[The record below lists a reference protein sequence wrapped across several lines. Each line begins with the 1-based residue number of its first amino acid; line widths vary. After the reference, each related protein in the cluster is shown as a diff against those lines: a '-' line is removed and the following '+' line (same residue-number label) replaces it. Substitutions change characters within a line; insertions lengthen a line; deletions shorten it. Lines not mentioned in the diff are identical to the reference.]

1 MVFVGRAFL
10 VEEASSKAF
19 GVGVCVM
26 CFRNNEGVCSGW
38 KAVDGVSI
46 IGEEQ
51 ITCRF

>member
-26 CFRNNEGVCSGW
+26 CFRNNERGDVKKMLLRVTENMRAHG
-38 KAVDGVSI
+38 I
-46 IGEEQ
+46 
-51 ITCRF
+51 